1 MYLSVKKVEP
11 VGDYKLHLT
20 FENGEEKIFNVSPYL
35 NIGKFAELRD
45 LSLFNSVTIRFDTI
59 EWANHLDMDP
69 EFLYEKSIKI
79 ENVHSESLQQTA

>member
-20 FENGEEKIFNVSPYL
+20 FENGEEKIFDVTPYL